1 MLIQFTFRSTS
12 PNQNKNKKKKLIKQ
26 TKKKTI
32 TVSTASSHTVVNH
45 ASQNG
50 VNWMK
55 TKRNKMSKMSP
66 LQNECQNK
74 TARVCVCV
82 SLYAFQKDWTTL
94 VQSLVESGCTL
105 TAQVQVD
112 TKYFLSLLTFCS
124 FWIFSLSFPI
134 FVSLIHADSICFLVL
149 FYWFLFLFC
158 LLAIVS
164 DFLYFNLEVDL
175 ELLLRWFF
183 TRLNFVRCF
192 VLAFCSILLV

>member
-12 PNQNKNKKKKLIKQ
+12 PNQKQKIKLIKQ

-45 ASQNG
+45 TSQNG

-82 SLYAFQKDWTTL
+82 YAFQKDWTTL

-112 TKYFLSLLTFCS
+112 TNIFLKVIFLIFK
-124 FWIFSLSFPI
+124 IYFSLFFLILMPMLFPFSFPI
-134 FVSLIHADSICFLVL
+134 VSVVESVMI
-149 FYWFLFLFC
+149 
-158 LLAIVS
+158 
-164 DFLYFNLEVDL
+164 DFFSY
-175 ELLLRWFF
+175 
-183 TRLNFVRCF
+183 LN
-192 VLAFCSILLV
+192 